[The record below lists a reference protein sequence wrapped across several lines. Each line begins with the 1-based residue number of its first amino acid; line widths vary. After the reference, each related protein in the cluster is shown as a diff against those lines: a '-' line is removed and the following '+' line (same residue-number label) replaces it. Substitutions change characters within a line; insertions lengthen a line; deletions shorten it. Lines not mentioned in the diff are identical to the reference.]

1 MVVIVVARWRN
12 GRMAGS
18 KTAEIKI
25 PGGHKAPRVLKEDY
39 RPPQPSVME

>member
-12 GRMAGS
+12 GGEM
-18 KTAEIKI
+18 AEIKI